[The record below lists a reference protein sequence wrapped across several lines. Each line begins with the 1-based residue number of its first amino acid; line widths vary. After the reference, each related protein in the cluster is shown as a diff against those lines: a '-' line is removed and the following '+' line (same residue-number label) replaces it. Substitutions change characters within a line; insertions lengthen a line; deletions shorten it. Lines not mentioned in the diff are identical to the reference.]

1 MHKLLFQ
8 KTQLLSDDCS
18 DSANKDWMGLGLHYE
33 FRQAEFCQSS
43 GSGFL
48 TRVYKNLFGQTYTF
62 TLDDV
67 KLYGKGKIQLDF
79 NTAMDNPSAVEYV
92 HLTF

>member
-1 MHKLLFQ
+1 M
-8 KTQLLSDDCS
+8 LSDNCS
-18 DSANKDWMGLGLHYE
+18 DSANKDWICQGIHFGL
-33 FRQAEFCQSS
+33 RQVEFCQSA
-43 GSGFL
+43 GSGIL
-48 TRVYKNLFGQTYTF
+48 TRVYNNPFGQPYAF